1 VAGRVGAQHHVP
13 GRSTVAWAKGLES
26 GGTTM
31 CGPAAAGVVAV
42 LSVRGLSVRYGRSVR
57 ALEAVDVEVG
67 DEVLAVLGGNGAGK
81 STLLRAVSGTVRL
94 HGGDLT
100 GGEIL
105 VDGERVDRLD
115 PAAIVRRGVG
125 AVPEGRQVFA
135 RMTVEENLRAGGLG
149 ARSSAARAAA
159 RERVRE
165 LFPVVAER
173 ANQRAGLLSG
183 GEQQMLAIGR
193 ALMSGPRLLLLD
205 EPSLGLA
212 PQMVGRIAAIVR
224 EIHAQGTAVVLVEQN
239 ATMALQVADR
249 AMALEVGRVA
259 LAGPASELAAS
270 DEVQRLYL
278 GGHAESAEQ
287 AAAAARAADR
297 HLAGRRLARWPA

>member
-1 VAGRVGAQHHVP
+1 
-13 GRSTVAWAKGLES
+13 
-26 GGTTM
+26 
-31 CGPAAAGVVAV
+31 VVAV

-67 DEVLAVLGGNGAGK
+67 DGVLAVLGGNGAGK
-81 STLLRAVSGTVRL
+81 STLLRAVSGTVRM
-94 HGGDLT
+94 HGGAVTD
-100 GGEIL
+100 GEIL

-115 PAAIVRRGVG
+115 PAAVVRRGVV

-135 RMTVEENLRAGGLG
+135 RMSVEENLRAGGLG
-149 ARSSAARAAA
+149 ARSAAARAAA

-165 LFPVVAER
+165 LFPVLAER
-173 ANQRAGLLSG
+173 SGQRAGLLSG

-212 PQMVGRIAAIVR
+212 PQLVRRIAAIIR

-239 ATMALQVADR
+239 ATMALQVADH
-249 AMALEVGRVA
+249 AVALEVGRVA
-259 LAGPASELAAS
+259 LSGPAAELAAS

-287 AAAAARAADR
+287 AAAEARAAER
-297 HLAGRRLARWPA
+297 QVSGRRLARWTA